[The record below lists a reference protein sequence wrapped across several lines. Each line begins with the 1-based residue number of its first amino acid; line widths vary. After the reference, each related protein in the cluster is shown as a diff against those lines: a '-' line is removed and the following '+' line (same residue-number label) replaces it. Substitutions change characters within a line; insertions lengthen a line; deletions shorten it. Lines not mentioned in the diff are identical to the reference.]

1 MTSTIQHR
9 IKRFLFIGPTGVGK
23 STLINILFND
33 DVSKPSLLKP
43 AITSESS
50 SGSTTCFT
58 TYYNFPDYA
67 YTDSIGLGDN
77 RFDQENIVSMLES
90 TVKNS
95 MVGYN
100 KIYLCIN
107 YGRIS
112 SEIRYQIDLLIVIF
126 GKKILKWCT
135 IVFTHCNDQQM
146 TKEKYIKSNQHD
158 SYIIDIINSVQN
170 IIFGDNM
177 TDMDDEL
184 ENIFIKRRKRL
195 LNDMKKDILNSN
207 TVYYLP
213 PPKNLAQWLITIYNT
228 IISKYGKQPT
238 CFEEIQKI
246 SGVIANLMANQ
257 NFANYYGQCS
267 ICLDDMWHTNSIF
280 TKCGHIYHET
290 CINDWINLKNKT
302 CPICRSL
309 LNKEDLCFTTIY
321 SYINAP
327 VDGEEEQEGETA
339 STMF

>member
-1 MTSTIQHR
+1 MTSITQHR

-33 DVSKPSLLKP
+33 DVSKSSLSTP
-43 AITSESS
+43 AKTSESS
-50 SGSTTCFT
+50 AGSTTCFT

-67 YTDSIGLGDN
+67 FTDSIGFGDN
-77 RFDQENIVSMLES
+77 KFDQENIFSILES

-112 SEIRYQIDLLIVIF
+112 SEIRYQIDLLTVIF

-146 TKEKYIKSNQHD
+146 TKEKYIELNEHD
-158 SYIIDIINSVQN
+158 TYIIEIINSVQN
-170 IIFGDNM
+170 VLFGDNM
-177 TDMDDEL
+177 TDIDDEM
-184 ENIFIKRRKRL
+184 ENVLIKRRQRL
-195 LNDMKKDILNSN
+195 LDSIKKDMQNSN
-207 TVYYLP
+207 TIYYLP
-213 PPKNLAQWLITIYNT
+213 PPKNLSQWLMTIYNT
-228 IISKYGKQPT
+228 IISKYGKQTT
-238 CFEEIQKI
+238 CFEEIQII
-246 SGVIANLMANQ
+246 SGTVANLMVHK

-267 ICLDDMWHTNSIF
+267 ICFDDMWHTNSVF

-290 CINDWINLKNKT
+290 CINDWLNRELKN
-302 CPICRSL
+302 CPMCRSP
-309 LNKEDLCFTTIY
+309 LNKKNLSITSLYFDMNGVT
-321 SYINAP
+321 
-327 VDGEEEQEGETA
+327 EEEEEVS
-339 STMF
+339 STNL